1 MTGSRRSARIKAKEA
16 SKRSEATDA
25 SDEKY
30 QLLLC
35 CCVVVL
41 LCCCV
46 VVLCCV
52 VVVLLCCVVVVVCT
66 PYVVLCVVCVRHL
79 IVIVCVFMFAL
90 MLYAS
95 CAHFDQNTVCSR
107 YMLHER

>member
-1 MTGSRRSARIKAKEA
+1 
-16 SKRSEATDA
+16 
-25 SDEKY
+25 
-30 QLLLC
+30 
-35 CCVVVL
+35 CVVVL

-79 IVIVCVFMFAL
+79 IVIVCVFMFAS

-107 YMLHER
+107 GEQGFGHEMPSSSERRMW